1 MKRFCEDYMLAR
13 FLSHLLR
20 GVHAGETHLA
30 WNELASARAPA
41 SITLTTDAFPAGGL
55 IPVRYAGRGVGDNI
69 SPGLRWSPP
78 PAGTA
83 EWVLIMQ
90 DPDAPLPR
98 PFVHLI
104 AYGISAETT
113 ELEEGALST
122 PSGRVRV
129 GRNTFG
135 GSAYMGARALP
146 GHGLHRYVF
155 QLFALDRGLSFTKP
169 PRLRPLLRAMQGSV
183 IARARLDAFFER
195 KSAKPK

>member
-1 MKRFCEDYMLAR
+1 VLTQVLGY
-13 FLSHLLR
+13 LLR

-30 WNELASARAPA
+30 WNEAATARAPA
-41 SITLTTDAFPAGGL
+41 SITLRTDAFPAGGL

-69 SPGLRWSPP
+69 SPGLRWSPT

-113 ELEEGALST
+113 ELEEGALSA
-122 PSGRVRV
+122 PCSRVRA

-135 GSAYMGARALP
+135 RSAYAGARALP

-155 QLFALDRGLSFTKP
+155 QLFALDRCLSFTKP
-169 PRLRPLLRAMQGSV
+169 PHLRALLQAMQGSV
-183 IARARLDAFFER
+183 VARARLDGFFER
-195 KSAKPK
+195 KLAKRK